1 MLRKENDRW
10 WGRKPLAMQLAIW
23 GIIINALVATALFII
38 PYVTDE
44 GLKQQIAHELYHHGI
59 FKGDLIYTPVTIS
72 NMGLSMF
79 FLLSSMAMYI
89 GAVILAHD
97 SILKEREMGTA
108 AWLLSKPLS
117 RKAFVLAKVLA
128 NCFGMMVIVLFAQ
141 GAIAYVLCSIA
152 LGHLVDAL
160 TFLAGIGMMGVNVLF
175 YLVLAMALGAFSLS
189 RGVTLGVPGAGVWLG
204 STVAVAVGT
213 GVIDGPKVG
222 AGSRIAFCKSPSA
235 WINCGSIWSMDF
247 SAARPSVS
255 ETVLVWQ
262 MWSQILCGCWSW
274 NRARFRFVSTAV
286 RSR

>member
-1 MLRKENDRW
+1 MPVKQPLIQSTNFGWSAGFRNMLRKENDRW

-152 LGHLVDAL
+152 LGHPVDAP

-189 RGVTLGVPGAGVWLG
+189 RGVTLGVPIVFGLIGGILPTLLPVVARFMPWSLG
-204 STVAVAVGT
+204 DYSQGIVT
-213 GVIDGPKVG
+213 GVPLSSIDTMPL
-222 AGSRIAFCKSPSA
+222 IATTV
-235 WINCGSIWSMDF
+235 WIMLFIL
-247 SAARPSVS
+247 AAF
-255 ETVLVWQ
+255 W
-262 MWSQILCGCWSW
+262 
-274 NRARFRFVSTAV
+274 RFERLEL
-286 RSR
+286 